1 METRIEQTILKNLIQ
16 SEEFARKCVPFI
28 KSEYFAD
35 TDEKTVFN
43 EIHEYFQKYT
53 KPPTVEALLINLENN
68 TSLNE
73 SIAKG
78 SKSIVDKVGKENWLQ
93 SQIY

>member
-35 TDEKTVFN
+35 TDERTVCVCNVYGHKKYHLRPRIKIRFVR
-43 EIHEYFQKYT
+43 EIIF
-53 KPPTVEALLINLENN
+53 L
-68 TSLNE
+68 
-73 SIAKG
+73 
-78 SKSIVDKVGKENWLQ
+78 
-93 SQIY
+93 

>member
-35 TDEKTVFN
+35 TDERTVFN

-53 KPPTVEALLINLENN
+53 KSPTVEALLKILK
-68 TSLNE
+68 TILLLTR
-73 SIAKG
+73 
-78 SKSIVDKVGKENWLQ
+78 VLQKVQKL
-93 SQIY
+93 